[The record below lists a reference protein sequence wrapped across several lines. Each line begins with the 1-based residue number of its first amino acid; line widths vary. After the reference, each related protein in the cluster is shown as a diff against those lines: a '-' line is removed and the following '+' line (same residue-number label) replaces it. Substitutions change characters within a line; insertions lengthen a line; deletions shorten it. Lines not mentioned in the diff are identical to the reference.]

1 MNFHLKKAGYN
12 NTFNQ
17 FNIDGEAYTYLLNV
31 LAPEHCNPATLD
43 VKDPAERANLLL
55 EHAEKMDCKRYID
68 PKDIVEGS
76 ANLNLAFEAQIFH
89 QRNGLSPDNKKVS
102 FAEMMTDDE
111 LISREERC
119 FRLWINSLGTP
130 SYANNL
136 CEDVRNGWTLLEV
149 LDKIHPGSVNK
160 ASYNNAF

>member
-12 NTFNQ
+12 ETVSNFASDLK
-17 FNIDGEAYTYLLNV
+17 DGEAYTYLLNV

-89 QRNGLSPDNKKVS
+89 QRNGLSTDNKKVS
-102 FAEMMTDDE
+102 FAEMMTDD
-111 LISREERC
+111 
-119 FRLWINSLGTP
+119 
-130 SYANNL
+130 
-136 CEDVRNGWTLLEV
+136 
-149 LDKIHPGSVNK
+149 
-160 ASYNNAF
+160 NNAF